1 MTNSVLEE
9 DEDELRATLGV
20 ERATDNSRVE
30 PSHLPSSRVSGE
42 RGAWRFTVVWYLG
55 TLLPDTEARH
65 PAQSS
70 RRVLGRCDV
79 PVLVR
84 GSPWPRKGSTQGA
97 LQQLRGSE

>member
-1 MTNSVLEE
+1 M
-9 DEDELRATLGV
+9 

-30 PSHLPSSRVSGE
+30 PSHLPSSGVSGE
-42 RGAWRFTVVWYLG
+42 QGAWRFTVVWYLG

-84 GSPWPRKGSTQGA
+84 GSPWPRKGSTQG
-97 LQQLRGSE
+97 GPSTTEGK